1 MRKSPKRNPNTKQE
15 YEVIKTYV
23 LIIGAGGAGLR
34 AAIEAKKSGLDVL
47 VVIKEPL
54 GEAHTNL
61 AMGGVNVAIKA
72 PATPKQ
78 HYDDT
83 INGGWHVNN
92 HKLVKIFS
100 REMPARIYD
109 LESYGVKFDRAPDG
123 SFYTWAGGK
132 QSAPLNLCA
141 GDYTGREMM
150 QGLVKEVR
158 KLKVTPLAN
167 HFVTGILKNKNSVVG
182 ALAIDRETH
191 KYKVI
196 SAKAIIVAVGGAGQ
210 LYKINT
216 NAPTNTGEGYAWG
229 LELGA
234 ELIDMEFVQFHPTGM
249 AYPPQKR
256 GVLVTEKVRG
266 HGGILKNKHGERFM
280 KHYQPERLELAGR
293 DEVAR
298 AIIQEIEEGRGTKH
312 GGVYLDITHW
322 EEGMAEKIIPD
333 VFAEHQEVG
342 IDIRKEMMVISPSM
356 HHMMGGFRINEW
368 TETSISGLFATGEIS
383 CSIHGANRLG
393 GNSLAEGQVFGRR
406 SGIRASQYAKK
417 HPDLEVPFK
426 EIEKQI
432 SHIESFLQNK
442 GKATPKSVI
451 DELKN
456 IMWENVGIIRTEKK
470 LLKAKKDLEKLQ
482 KMSQKLVAK
491 NRGQLQLCLEAEAM
505 IQTALSI
512 VIAAILRKESR
523 GAHYRKDYTEMSKK
537 WEKNIVI
544 TKKNGKFV
552 TKIVPVVKN

>member
-1 MRKSPKRNPNTKQE
+1 MLKNQDKQKKINN
-15 YEVIKTYV
+15 YEIIKTDV

-34 AAIEAKKSGLDVL
+34 AAIEAKKSGADVL

-54 GEAHTNL
+54 GQAHTNL
-61 AMGGVNVAIKA
+61 AMGGLNVAIKP
-72 PATPKQ
+72 PATAKQ
-78 HYDDT
+78 HYQDT
-83 INGGWHVNN
+83 INGGWNINN

-100 REMPARIYD
+100 KEMPARIYD
-109 LESYGVKFDRAPDG
+109 LESYGVKFDRLPDG

-167 HFVTGILKNKNSVVG
+167 HFVTSILKNKKAAVG
-182 ALAIDRETH
+182 ALAIDRQTH

-196 SAKAIIVAVGGAGQ
+196 SAKATIIAAGGAGQ

-229 LELGA
+229 LNLGA
-234 ELIDMEFVQFHPTGM
+234 DMIDMEFVQFHPTGM
-249 AYPPQKR
+249 AYPAKKR
-256 GVLVTEKVRG
+256 GRLVTEKVRG

-280 KHYQPERLELAGR
+280 MRYQPKRLELAGR
-293 DEVAR
+293 DEVTR
-298 AIIQEIEEGRGTKH
+298 AIIQEIREGRGTKH

-322 EEGMAEKIIPD
+322 EKGMAEKIIPD
-333 VFAEHQEVG
+333 VFAEHMEVG
-342 IDIRKEMMVISPSM
+342 IDIRKEMMIISPSM

-368 TETSISGLFATGEIS
+368 TETNIDGLFATGEIS

-406 SGIRASQYAKK
+406 SGIAASKYAKK
-417 HPDLEVPFK
+417 QKEVEIPNK
-426 EIEKQI
+426 EIQAEI
-432 SHIESFLQNK
+432 DHIESFLKNK
-442 GKATPKSVI
+442 KGVSPSSLVK
-451 DELKN
+451 DLKE
-456 IMWENVGIIRTEKK
+456 IMWENVGIIRSEKQ
-470 LLKAKKDLEKLQ
+470 LLKAKKEIEGLRKKAKKLT
-482 KMSQKLVAK
+482 AK
-491 NRGQLQLCLEAEAM
+491 NREQLQLCLEIEGMLDTSLA
-505 IQTALSI
+505 I
-512 VIAAILRKESR
+512 VVSAILRKESR
-523 GAHYRKDYTEMSKK
+523 GAHFRKDYPKMEKK

-544 TKKNGKFV
+544 TKRNGKLH